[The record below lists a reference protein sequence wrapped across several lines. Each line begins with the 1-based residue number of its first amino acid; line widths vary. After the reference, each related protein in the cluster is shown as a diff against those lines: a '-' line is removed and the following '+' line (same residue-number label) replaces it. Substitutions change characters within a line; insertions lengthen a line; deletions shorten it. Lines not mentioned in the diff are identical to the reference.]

1 VASKPDDTPSRLILA
16 AGEVFA
22 EKGFEAASVREI
34 CSRAGT
40 SLASIGYHFRD
51 KEGLYTEVVKAAAC
65 SPRADQDLEWPP
77 GTTPERKIRELIR
90 ARLTAMLSSNLPRWA
105 DQVMVRA
112 MAEPTQATSDFIVQS
127 IRPKFE
133 QLFSVLAELLPPD
146 TSPRDLHLAGISIF
160 AQCMHYRILAPVTR
174 LIVGDE
180 EYGSY
185 TVDRLTEH
193 IAGFSLAALG
203 HRFVPGEA
211 DKPAAEAL
219 ALTVSQQSRG
229 PVPVEPVEEGAVE

>member
-1 VASKPDDTPSRLILA
+1 MASKPDDTPSRLILA

-65 SPRADQDLEWPP
+65 SPPADQDMEWPP
-77 GTTPERKIRELIR
+77 GTPPERKLRELIR
-90 ARLTAMLSSNLPRWA
+90 ARLTAMLNSDLPRWA

-133 QLFSVLAELLPPD
+133 QLFSVLADLLPPG

-174 LIVGDE
+174 MIVGEE
-180 EYGSY
+180 EYRSY

-193 IAGFSLAALG
+193 IAGFSLAALAQG
-203 HRFVPGEA
+203 AAPAEGSRIGFQPVATPSLLHTPLGPHPACPDGEQ
-211 DKPAAEAL
+211 D
-219 ALTVSQQSRG
+219 
-229 PVPVEPVEEGAVE
+229 